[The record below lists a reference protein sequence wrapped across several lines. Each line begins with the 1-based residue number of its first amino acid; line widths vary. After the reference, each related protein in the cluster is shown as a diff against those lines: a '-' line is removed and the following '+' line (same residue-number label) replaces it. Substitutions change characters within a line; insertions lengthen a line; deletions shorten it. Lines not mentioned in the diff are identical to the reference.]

1 MHCYRCGGVC
11 VCQDPLLQ
19 ALGVEEIAEG
29 IAEGNPFEVDAGQ
42 RLMRGDVAGA
52 LADEL
57 LGDMLD

>member
-19 ALGVEEIAEG
+19 AL
-29 IAEGNPFEVDAGQ
+29 
-42 RLMRGDVAGA
+42 
-52 LADEL
+52 ADEL